1 MMIAVMAIVVDR
13 MRAAYTYESCEGECL
28 KKKGVCGG
36 WGTESAIA
44 SLDLY
49 NLCGGFS
56 SYPVNYLLV
65 YSLCVCVLVR
75 GDYVRISLLWSRAVY
90 SRRR

>member
-13 MRAAYTYESCEGECL
+13 MRAAYTYESCGGECL

-36 WGTESAIA
+36 WGTQSAIA
-44 SLDLY
+44 SRDLY
-49 NLCGGFS
+49 NLCGRFS

-65 YSLCVCVLVR
+65 YSVCV
-75 GDYVRISLLWSRAVY
+75 
-90 SRRR
+90 